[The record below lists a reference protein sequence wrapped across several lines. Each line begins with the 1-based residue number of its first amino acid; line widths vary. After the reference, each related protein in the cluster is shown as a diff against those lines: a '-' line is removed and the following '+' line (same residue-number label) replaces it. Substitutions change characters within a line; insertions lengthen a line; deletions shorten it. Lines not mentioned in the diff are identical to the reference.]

1 MVALLKEG
9 SQEVQGLLHPER
21 RKCERHRGLTWRSER
36 SFKRNELISVTAS
49 PSSAFLKTVGQN
61 IYKEH
66 SSCISEYT

>member
-1 MVALLKEG
+1 MPAL
-9 SQEVQGLLHPER
+9 
-21 RKCERHRGLTWRSER
+21 WRSER

-66 SSCISEYT
+66 SAAFHASTEKVKDTPNQPPHFLFGVSLLPFFV